1 MIKRNLNDTV
11 TEFKDQVLDDD
22 KKHWILEPPSFEMAT
37 W

>member
-11 TEFKDQVLDDD
+11 TDFKARVLDED
-22 KKHWILEPPSFEMAT
+22 KKHWISDPPSSKMAI